1 MKALIVAK
9 KEFVDIITSK
19 RFIALLIAM
28 IIFFLMSVLQTFS
41 ATRISMG
48 TAIGFFGGSGIAF
61 IGGIFGIALGFDLIT
76 REKESGTLRTL
87 LTHPLFRDEII
98 IGKTIAGFLA
108 ICLAVFVTM
117 LFMLGAMVMRY
128 IPSFDEILSLA
139 KLMLVTIAY
148 LFTFFSISFLVSAT
162 VKSSSTSLTIAIGIF
177 IVLGLLIPMFGSLI
191 AQSLAGQPP
200 VEPLDLREGQTFRN
214 ASDPRWSSY
223 MEEMRSYR
231 EKVQSINSAISMIS
245 PVSSYTTIVNSL
257 TAETMFRTVD
267 ITKNII
273 SFLIIPVVLFG
284 IAYFRFTR
292 EEL

>member
-9 KEFVDIITSK
+9 KEFADIITSK

-28 IIFFLMSVLQTFS
+28 VLFFLMSVFQTFS
-41 ATRISMG
+41 ATRISVG
-48 TAIGFFGGSGIAF
+48 TAIGFFGGSAIAF
-61 IGGIFGIALGFDLIT
+61 VSGIFGIALGFDMIT
-76 REKESGTLRTL
+76 REKESGTLRIL

-98 IGKTIAGFLA
+98 IGKAIAAFLA

-117 LFMLGAMVMRY
+117 LFMLGAMVTRY
-128 IPSFDEILSLA
+128 IPSFDEILSLG
-139 KLMLVTIAY
+139 KVMLVTIAY
-148 LFTFFSISFLVSAT
+148 LFTFFSISFLLSAI

-200 VEPLDLREGQTFRN
+200 VEPLVEQPFRN

-231 EKVQSINSAISMIS
+231 EKVQSINSALSIIS

-257 TAETMFRTVD
+257 TATTMFRTVD